1 MSKKLFKLDYEESY
15 DFLLMAIFTGSRHYK
30 LCYEIN
36 NVLEIGFERIA
47 DFENHVDKKA
57 SRGAFPLF
65 RYYSTDEE
73 EYFII
78 GNKGTIAI
86 FIPEYKQV
94 DFFLMIR
101 NPSRYTTSQII
112 INKLKQLKQVSSII
126 EVDPKKVK
134 SADNFLLINFKDVK

>member
-15 DFLLMAIFTGSRHYK
+15 DFLLLAIFTGSRHYK

-36 NVLEIGFERIA
+36 NVLEVGFERIA
-47 DFENHVDKKA
+47 DFENHLDKKVA
-57 SRGAFPLF
+57 RGAFPLF
-65 RYYSTDEE
+65 RYYSIDEE

-78 GNKGTIAI
+78 GNKGTIAL

-101 NPSRYTTSQII
+101 NASRYTTAQII
-112 INKLKQLKQVSSII
+112 IDKLKQLKQVSSII
-126 EVDPKKVK
+126 EVDTRKVK

>member
-15 DFLLMAIFTGSRHYK
+15 DFLLLAIFTGSRHYK

-36 NVLEIGFERIA
+36 NVLEVGFERIA
-47 DFENHVDKKA
+47 DFENHLDKKVA
-57 SRGAFPLF
+57 RGAFPLF
-65 RYYSTDEE
+65 RYYSIDEE

-78 GNKGTIAI
+78 GNKGTIAL

-101 NPSRYTTSQII
+101 NASRYTTAQII
-112 INKLKQLKQVSSII
+112 IDKLKQLKQVSSII
-126 EVDPKKVK
+126 EVDPRKVK